1 MILYRALTAAAVGL
15 ILLID
20 LEPACAGDQ
29 EKVQIPSESQ
39 VIETSHLQSGTQ
51 ASEAIHLKSGLQVG
65 ETIASFEVDDVTGP
79 AKGKSICYACD
90 YGTRPVI
97 NVFIRNVTPENTIL
111 IQKLDQLVAKHVD
124 DDLKVFVVLLSMD
137 PDADRKQLIELEQQ
151 CDLAYVPLTIFD
163 GITGPKNCKIHQ
175 HAAETVV
182 MWNKAKVKSNRAFA
196 AGQLNDKA
204 IAAILDDVPKILE

>member
-1 MILYRALTAAAVGL
+1 MNHYRPLTAVAVGL
-15 ILLID
+15 IFLIN
-20 LEPACAGDQ
+20 LGFVFAGDQ
-29 EKVQIPSESQ
+29 EKARMPSESQ

-79 AKGKSICYACD
+79 AKGKSICYVCD
-90 YGTRPVI
+90 YGTCPVI
-97 NVFIRNVTPENTIL
+97 NVFIRNVTAENTSL
-111 IQKLDQLVAKHVD
+111 IRELDRLAAKHLD

-137 PDADRKQLIELEQQ
+137 PDADRKQLIELDQQ
-151 CDLAYVPLTIFD
+151 CTLAHVPLTIFD

-196 AGQLNDKA
+196 AGQLNDQA